1 MKLKGLI
8 TDIIIVAILVEGS
21 RGLARIFVK
30 NITAEQE
37 RFFSFWGT
45 LIMMFASLI
54 FITIV
59 YHTANALWPLPAY
72 GTKESVMHALS
83 GEGGT
88 ATKVIEFFYYAWI
101 IMTFVGLVVGNS
113 YAAAHPPKA
122 D

>member
-8 TDIIIVAILVEGS
+8 ADIIIVAILIEGS

-37 RFFSFWGT
+37 KFFAFWGT

-54 FITIV
+54 YITIV
-59 YHTANALWPLPAY
+59 YHTANAFWPLPAY
-72 GTKESVMHALS
+72 GTQEYVIHTLS
-83 GEGGT
+83 GEDGT

-101 IMTFVGLVVGNS
+101 IITLIGLIVGNF